1 MHDVIESGGLR
12 LTAHVARPPSERL
25 PIRAG
30 LVLCHGFPAGPRS
43 PESSSQ
49 SYPQLADRLAADA
62 GWTVLS
68 FNFRGTGGSGGDFSL
83 NGWIDDVR
91 AAVDHLLEVEG
102 VDAVWLAG
110 ASTGGSAAI
119 CAAAEDERVRG
130 VAALSARAD
139 FDDWAAHPKRFLQH
153 AREIG
158 VIRDP
163 LYPAN
168 VDAWIRQLKETRP
181 LAYVA
186 KLAPR
191 PLLLIQGSDDDVVP
205 SLDARALADCH
216 GQADLRIINGAGHT
230 LRHDPRA
237 IAILLGWLERQL
249 PTSPA
254 DPEEPD
260 FDEADP
266 DVTRPSL
273 DPPPSAPS

>member
-1 MHDVIESGGLR
+1 VRDVIESGGLR
-12 LTAHVARPPSERL
+12 LTAHIARPADEHL

-30 LVLCHGFPAGPRS
+30 LVLCHGFPAGARS
-43 PESSSQ
+43 PESSPQ
-49 SYPQLADRLAADA
+49 TYPLLADRLAEDA

-83 NGWIDDVR
+83 NGWIQDVR
-91 AAVDHLLEVEG
+91 AAVDHLLDVEG

-110 ASTGGSAAI
+110 ASTGASVAI
-119 CAAAEDERVRG
+119 CAAAADERVRG

-163 LYPAN
+163 LYPPS
-168 VDAWIRQLKETRP
+168 VDAWIRELRETRP
-181 LAYVA
+181 LALVA

-216 GQADLRIINGAGHT
+216 GAADLRIVNGAGHT

-249 PTSPA
+249 PVDAAPPLTESATGPSPA
-254 DPEEPD
+254 
-260 FDEADP
+260 
-266 DVTRPSL
+266 
-273 DPPPSAPS
+273 PPPSAPS